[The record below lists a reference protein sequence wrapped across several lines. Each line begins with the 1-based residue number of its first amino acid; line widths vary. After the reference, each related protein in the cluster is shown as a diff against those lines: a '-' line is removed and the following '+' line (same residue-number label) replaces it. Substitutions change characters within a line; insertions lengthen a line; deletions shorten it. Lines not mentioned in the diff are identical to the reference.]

1 MVADVED
8 GREPHIAKPA
18 ANIRCSAAESM
29 LPADEV
35 EHTAACLAHLD
46 RLSVQLS
53 PQRLDG
59 LRPAAEVGHQPMTRG
74 LAPLLCEQRAGQHL
88 SGQPRRRQAW
98 LCAVIVDH
106 PVDLQHR

>member
-1 MVADVED
+1 M
-8 GREPHIAKPA
+8 A
-18 ANIRCSAAESM
+18 ASLTSPSQRPTSAAA
-29 LPADEV
+29 LLKV
-35 EHTAACLAHLD
+35 CCRLT
-46 RLSVQLS
+46 RLST
-53 PQRLDG
+53 PQRASPTSTACPYNSPRSVWTD
-59 LRPAAEVGHQPMTRG
+59 AEVGHQPMTRG